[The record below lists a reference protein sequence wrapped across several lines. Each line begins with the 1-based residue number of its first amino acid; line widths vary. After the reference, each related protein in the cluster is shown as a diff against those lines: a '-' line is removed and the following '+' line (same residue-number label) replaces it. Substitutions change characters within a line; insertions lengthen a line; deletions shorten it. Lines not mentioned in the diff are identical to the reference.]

1 MLQFHDALLKAG
13 REGGSDAAHKLIT
26 EIRNHLQERHEG
38 AGHWS
43 VMVQVYSNL
52 DGLAR
57 KLYSVGIIK
66 SAMDL
71 HEFSRSFSLNQ
82 PLFSFI
88 DVGSGKER
96 ADHKI
101 RGKLL

>member
-1 MLQFHDALLKAG
+1 
-13 REGGSDAAHKLIT
+13 
-26 EIRNHLQERHEG
+26 
-38 AGHWS
+38 
-43 VMVQVYSNL
+43 MVQVYSNL

-66 SAMDL
+66 SVTDL

-82 PLFSFI
+82 PLFSFV

-101 RGKLL
+101 RGKLLWLYYYGIATSHCSKPQSQSGLHW